1 MEIMKRRFN
10 VVAPA
15 TALVLLVA
23 GTLSATA
30 SDWPQ
35 WRGPKRDG
43 ISTETGLLK
52 KWPDGGPP
60 LAWKATGLGGG
71 HSTVAISKGRIFTAG
86 DRGDSGFVTALN
98 EADGKAVWSAKL
110 GKPGAPG
117 WGGFAGPRATPT
129 IDGERLY
136 TVDQWGEM
144 VCLSTADGKEI
155 WRKDYIKDFGSSRPE
170 WGFSESPLV
179 DDDQVIVT
187 PGGEKGAMAALK
199 KDTGAVIWRSTD
211 FTDGA
216 HYSSV
221 NIATIGGVK
230 QYVQLTSENVV
241 GIAPK
246 DGKVLWKAKRKGATA
261 VIPDPIVRDSMVY
274 VTSGYGAGCNLF
286 NVTSSGGK
294 FSTTQVYANKV
305 MVNHVGGVV
314 LVKDAVYGFSDGK
327 GWTCQDLKTG
337 EAKWQEKSQIGKGSI
352 VYADGCL
359 YLRHEEKKGTIALIE
374 ASDAGWKELGRFDQ
388 PERTDK
394 NSWAPPV
401 IANGKLYI
409 RDQDLLLCFDVKAK

>member
-1 MEIMKRRFN
+1 MKRRLDL
-10 VVAPA
+10 VAPA
-15 TALVLLVA
+15 TTLVLLVA
-23 GTLSATA
+23 GTLSATS

-35 WRGPKRDG
+35 WRGPNRDG
-43 ISTETGLLK
+43 ISSETGLLK
-52 KWPDGGPP
+52 TWPNGGPP
-60 LAWKATGLGGG
+60 LAWKATGLGAG

-179 DDDQVIVT
+179 DGDQVIVT

-211 FTDGA
+211 FTDEA

-246 DGKVLWKAKRKGATA
+246 DGKVLWKAKRKGETA
-261 VIPDPIVRDSMVY
+261 VIPDPIVHDSMVY

-294 FSTTQVYANKV
+294 FSATQVYANKV

-314 LVKDAVYGFSDGK
+314 LVKGEVYGFSDSK
-327 GWTCQDLKTG
+327 GWTCQDFKTG
-337 EAKWQEKSQIGKGSI
+337 AAKWQEKGKVGKGSI

-359 YLRHEEKKGTIALIE
+359 YLRYEEKQGTIALIE
-374 ASDAGWKELGRFDQ
+374 ASADGWKELGRFDQ

-401 IANGKLYI
+401 VANGKLYI
-409 RDQDLLLCFDVKAK
+409 RDQDILLCFDVKAK